1 MSEMMHPAFWL
12 AALQIMGI
20 NILLSGDNAV
30 VIALA
35 VRALP
40 PKERFWGMV
49 LGAGCAA
56 VLLILFTGVV
66 ATLMQLPYLKLAGG
80 LALFW
85 VAIKLVSP
93 QPHDAEDTPEAVEDL
108 WRAVRVVVV
117 ANIVMS
123 LDNVIAVAAAAKG
136 NYFLLGLG
144 LAVSIPVVIAGSA
157 LFLAIIE
164 RFPIVVWGG
173 GALLGWIAGG
183 LLPEDPIIAE
193 HFSEATADTLEI
205 VCGIAGAII
214 VVLVGL
220 YLVKSRRMR
229 KEPAEAATPVR
240 DNEMNRAVRSVG
252 SAVRIGATA
261 CPHDCPSTCALEVEL
276 LDERTIGRIH
286 GAKDNDYTAGVIC
299 AKVARYAEREHHAR
313 RLLHPLRRTG
323 AKGSGQYERIS
334 WDDALDLVAEK
345 FLQTEQRYGAESVWP
360 YYYAGTMGLV
370 MRDGINRLRHV
381 KKYSGFHSTICV
393 NPAYAGF
400 AAGVGRI
407 AGVDPREMAKSD

>member
-1 MSEMMHPAFWL
+1 MDALVSEMMRPAFWL

-40 PKERFWGMV
+40 RRERFWGMV
-49 LGAGCAA
+49 LGAGAAA
-56 VLLILFTGVV
+56 VLLIVFTGIV
-66 ATLMQLPYLKLAGG
+66 ATLMKLPYLKLAGG

-93 QPHDAEDTPEAVEDL
+93 QAHDSEDTPEAVEDL

-136 NYFLLGLG
+136 NYVLLGLG

-183 LLPEDPIIAE
+183 LLPEDPIIAA
-193 HFSEATADTLEI
+193 HFSEATAETLEV

-220 YLVKSRRMR
+220 YLVKSRRVQ
-229 KEPAEAATPVR
+229 EEAA
-240 DNEMNRAVRSVG
+240 
-252 SAVRIGATA
+252 
-261 CPHDCPSTCALEVEL
+261 
-276 LDERTIGRIH
+276 
-286 GAKDNDYTAGVIC
+286 
-299 AKVARYAEREHHAR
+299 
-313 RLLHPLRRTG
+313 
-323 AKGSGQYERIS
+323 
-334 WDDALDLVAEK
+334 
-345 FLQTEQRYGAESVWP
+345 
-360 YYYAGTMGLV
+360 
-370 MRDGINRLRHV
+370 
-381 KKYSGFHSTICV
+381 
-393 NPAYAGF
+393 
-400 AAGVGRI
+400 
-407 AGVDPREMAKSD
+407 

>member
-1 MSEMMHPAFWL
+1 MSEVMRPAFWL
-12 AALQIMGI
+12 AAVQIMGI

-49 LGAGCAA
+49 LGAGAAA
-56 VLLILFTGVV
+56 VLLILFTGIV

-85 VAIKLVSP
+85 VAVKLVTP
-93 QPHDAEDTPEAVEDL
+93 QAHDAEDTPEAVEDL

-183 LLPEDPIIAE
+183 LLPEDPVIAQY
-193 HFSEATADTLEI
+193 FSEATAEMLDI
-205 VCGIAGAII
+205 VCGIAGAIF
-214 VVLVGL
+214 VVLMGL
-220 YLVKSRRMR
+220 YLVKSRRLR
-229 KEPAEAATPVR
+229 EEPV
-240 DNEMNRAVRSVG
+240 
-252 SAVRIGATA
+252 
-261 CPHDCPSTCALEVEL
+261 
-276 LDERTIGRIH
+276 
-286 GAKDNDYTAGVIC
+286 
-299 AKVARYAEREHHAR
+299 
-313 RLLHPLRRTG
+313 
-323 AKGSGQYERIS
+323 
-334 WDDALDLVAEK
+334 
-345 FLQTEQRYGAESVWP
+345 
-360 YYYAGTMGLV
+360 
-370 MRDGINRLRHV
+370 
-381 KKYSGFHSTICV
+381 
-393 NPAYAGF
+393 
-400 AAGVGRI
+400 
-407 AGVDPREMAKSD
+407 

>member
-1 MSEMMHPAFWL
+1 MMRPTFWL

-49 LGAGCAA
+49 LGAGAAA
-56 VLLILFTGVV
+56 VLLILFTGIV
-66 ATLMQLPYLKLAGG
+66 ATLMKLPYLKLAGG

-93 QPHDAEDTPEAVEDL
+93 QAHDAEDTPEAVEDL

-136 NYFLLGLG
+136 NYLLLGLG

-164 RFPIVVWGG
+164 RFPVVVWGG

-193 HFSEATADTLEI
+193 HFSEATVDTLEVI
-205 VCGIAGAII
+205 CGIAGAII

-220 YLVKSRRMR
+220 YLTKSRRMR
-229 KEPAEAATPVR
+229 EEAA
-240 DNEMNRAVRSVG
+240 
-252 SAVRIGATA
+252 
-261 CPHDCPSTCALEVEL
+261 
-276 LDERTIGRIH
+276 
-286 GAKDNDYTAGVIC
+286 
-299 AKVARYAEREHHAR
+299 
-313 RLLHPLRRTG
+313 
-323 AKGSGQYERIS
+323 
-334 WDDALDLVAEK
+334 
-345 FLQTEQRYGAESVWP
+345 
-360 YYYAGTMGLV
+360 
-370 MRDGINRLRHV
+370 
-381 KKYSGFHSTICV
+381 
-393 NPAYAGF
+393 
-400 AAGVGRI
+400 
-407 AGVDPREMAKSD
+407 

>member
-1 MSEMMHPAFWL
+1 VDALVSEMMRPTFWL

-49 LGAGCAA
+49 LGAGAAA
-56 VLLILFTGVV
+56 VLLIVFTGIV
-66 ATLMQLPYLKLAGG
+66 ATLMKLPYLKLAGG

-93 QPHDAEDTPEAVEDL
+93 QAHDAEDTPEAVEDL

-136 NYFLLGLG
+136 NYVLLGLG

-193 HFSEATADTLEI
+193 HFSEATAETLEI
-205 VCGIAGAII
+205 FCGIAGAIF
-214 VVLVGL
+214 VVLVGM

-229 KEPAEAATPVR
+229 EEAA
-240 DNEMNRAVRSVG
+240 
-252 SAVRIGATA
+252 
-261 CPHDCPSTCALEVEL
+261 
-276 LDERTIGRIH
+276 
-286 GAKDNDYTAGVIC
+286 
-299 AKVARYAEREHHAR
+299 
-313 RLLHPLRRTG
+313 
-323 AKGSGQYERIS
+323 
-334 WDDALDLVAEK
+334 
-345 FLQTEQRYGAESVWP
+345 
-360 YYYAGTMGLV
+360 
-370 MRDGINRLRHV
+370 
-381 KKYSGFHSTICV
+381 
-393 NPAYAGF
+393 
-400 AAGVGRI
+400 
-407 AGVDPREMAKSD
+407 

>member
-1 MSEMMHPAFWL
+1 MDVLISEMMRPAFWL

-40 PKERFWGMV
+40 RKERFWGMV
-49 LGAGCAA
+49 LGAGAA
-56 VLLILFTGVV
+56 AILLIVFTGIV
-66 ATLMQLPYLKLAGG
+66 ATLMKLPYLKVAGG

-93 QPHDAEDTPEAVEDL
+93 QAHDSENTPEAVEDL

-136 NYFLLGLG
+136 NYLLLGLG

-193 HFSEATADTLEI
+193 HFSEATADTLEV
-205 VCGIAGAII
+205 VCGVAGAII
-214 VVLVGL
+214 VVLVGM
-220 YLVKSRRMR
+220 YMVKS
-229 KEPAEAATPVR
+229 
-240 DNEMNRAVRSVG
+240 S
-252 SAVRIGATA
+252 
-261 CPHDCPSTCALEVEL
+261 
-276 LDERTIGRIH
+276 
-286 GAKDNDYTAGVIC
+286 
-299 AKVARYAEREHHAR
+299 
-313 RLLHPLRRTG
+313 
-323 AKGSGQYERIS
+323 
-334 WDDALDLVAEK
+334 
-345 FLQTEQRYGAESVWP
+345 
-360 YYYAGTMGLV
+360 
-370 MRDGINRLRHV
+370 RLREEE
-381 KKYSGFHSTICV
+381 
-393 NPAYAGF
+393 A
-400 AAGVGRI
+400 
-407 AGVDPREMAKSD
+407 

>member
-1 MSEMMHPAFWL
+1 VDALVSEMMRPAFWL

-49 LGAGCAA
+49 LGAGAAA
-56 VLLILFTGVV
+56 VLLIVFTGIV
-66 ATLMQLPYLKLAGG
+66 ATLMKLPYLKLAGG

-93 QPHDAEDTPEAVEDL
+93 QAHDAEDTPEAVEDL

-136 NYFLLGLG
+136 NYVLLGLG

-183 LLPEDPIIAE
+183 LLPEDPVVAQY
-193 HFSEATADTLEI
+193 FSEAVAETLDI
-205 VCGIAGAII
+205 VCGIAGAIF
-214 VVLVGL
+214 VVLMGL
-220 YLVKSRRMR
+220 YLVKSRRLR
-229 KEPAEAATPVR
+229 EEPV
-240 DNEMNRAVRSVG
+240 
-252 SAVRIGATA
+252 
-261 CPHDCPSTCALEVEL
+261 
-276 LDERTIGRIH
+276 
-286 GAKDNDYTAGVIC
+286 
-299 AKVARYAEREHHAR
+299 
-313 RLLHPLRRTG
+313 
-323 AKGSGQYERIS
+323 
-334 WDDALDLVAEK
+334 
-345 FLQTEQRYGAESVWP
+345 
-360 YYYAGTMGLV
+360 
-370 MRDGINRLRHV
+370 
-381 KKYSGFHSTICV
+381 
-393 NPAYAGF
+393 
-400 AAGVGRI
+400 
-407 AGVDPREMAKSD
+407 

>member
-1 MSEMMHPAFWL
+1 MDVLISEMMRPAFWL

-40 PKERFWGMV
+40 RKERFWGMV
-49 LGAGCAA
+49 LGAGAAA
-56 VLLILFTGVV
+56 VLLIVFTGIV
-66 ATLMQLPYLKLAGG
+66 ATLMKLPYLKVAGG

-93 QPHDAEDTPEAVEDL
+93 QAHDSENTPEAVEDL

-136 NYFLLGLG
+136 NYLLLGLG

-193 HFSEATADTLEI
+193 HFSEATAETLDV
-205 VCGIAGAII
+205 VCGVAGAII
-214 VVLVGL
+214 VVLVGM
-220 YLVKSRRMR
+220 YMVKS
-229 KEPAEAATPVR
+229 
-240 DNEMNRAVRSVG
+240 S
-252 SAVRIGATA
+252 
-261 CPHDCPSTCALEVEL
+261 
-276 LDERTIGRIH
+276 
-286 GAKDNDYTAGVIC
+286 
-299 AKVARYAEREHHAR
+299 
-313 RLLHPLRRTG
+313 
-323 AKGSGQYERIS
+323 
-334 WDDALDLVAEK
+334 
-345 FLQTEQRYGAESVWP
+345 
-360 YYYAGTMGLV
+360 
-370 MRDGINRLRHV
+370 RLREEE
-381 KKYSGFHSTICV
+381 
-393 NPAYAGF
+393 A
-400 AAGVGRI
+400 
-407 AGVDPREMAKSD
+407 